1 MFIIANFLVAA
12 AQVLDIILSAYLLIL
27 IARVVVSWVNA
38 DPFNPVVRFLYNVTE
53 PILEK
58 VRQAVPVNFGGFD
71 LSPIIV
77 WIGIVFIKRFLVQSL
92 YDIARALQQ

>member
-12 AQVLDIILSAYLLIL
+12 AQVLDIVLSAYLLIL

-38 DPFNPVVRFLYNVTE
+38 NPFNPVVHFLYNVTE

-58 VRQAVPVNFGGFD
+58 VRQTVPVNFGGFD

-77 WIGIVFIKRFLVQSL
+77 WIGIVFVKRFLVQSL